1 MLYHV
6 IPVPCHIPCDSMWGP
21 PVMLE
26 ACWFIKPMKT
36 IVIGIINHIV
46 IEVIINQLIINQ
58 LSYHK
63 SAINPMKSP
72 ISLWFFLW
80 FFPSFFRDHWGT
92 GKRKGT
98 REARMPTKVLW
109 MRRQRVLSLGIP
121 RDFNRLGAEEKPD
134 FSGYFLQIWLKDPWW
149 SMVKLTFSVEKLVKT
164 CDFCRAK
171 SRVQPV
177 DKWHRPTWG

>member
-46 IEVIINQLIINQ
+46 IEVIINQ

-134 FSGYFLQIWLKDPWW
+134 FSGYFFTDLIER
-149 SMVKLTFSVEKLVKT
+149 SMMIN
-164 CDFCRAK
+164 
-171 SRVQPV
+171 
-177 DKWHRPTWG
+177 G